1 MNHMKINK
9 GYIAVG
15 LIIAFTLF
23 FELAAHADEYDE
35 ATTMS
40 FRQPVQIPGQ
50 VLPAGTYFFKLVDS
64 SSDRNLVQIFNADRT
79 VLYATLQTIPTER
92 QEPTGNTVVA
102 LAEQGSAQPEALLK
116 WFYPGRETGNEFL
129 YPKQTEK
136 ELAQAKQDT
145 IVVNRTTASNSDAT
159 SAGN

>member
-1 MNHMKINK
+1 MKINK

-40 FRQPVQIPGQ
+40 FSQPVQIPGQ

-64 SSDRNLVQIFNADRT
+64 SSDRNLVQIFSADRT

-102 LAEQGSAQPEALLK
+102 LAEQGTEKPEALLK
-116 WFYPGRETGNEFL
+116 WFYPGRETGNEFV
-129 YPKQTEK
+129 YSKQTEK

-145 IVVNRTTASNSDAT
+145 IVVNRTTASNSDAIG
-159 SAGN
+159 AGN

>member
-1 MNHMKINK
+1 MKINK

-40 FRQPVQIPGQ
+40 FSQPVQIPGQ

-64 SSDRNLVQIFNADRT
+64 SSDRNLVQIFSADRT

-102 LAEQGSAQPEALLK
+102 LAEQGTEKPEALLK
-116 WFYPGRETGNEFL
+116 WFYPGRETGNEFV
-129 YPKQTEK
+129 YSKQTEK
-136 ELAQAKQDT
+136 ELAQAKQET

-159 SAGN
+159 GAGN